1 MSATGLTRLVLV
13 RITSLHGTDM
23 SYYYKDYLNQL
34 CFFDGE
40 TDWIINPATGERRV
54 ADWFWYL
61 ER

>member
-1 MSATGLTRLVLV
+1 
-13 RITSLHGTDM
+13 M

-34 CFFDGE
+34 CFFDGK